1 VRLHCLELIS
11 KKMST
16 NKNAF
21 TRYRILDNCFSNPGK
36 RYQIKNLVQECDKVL
51 LEKYPKS
58 NGISRRQIYDDI
70 AFLES
75 AEGCSVE
82 LTKERD
88 GRNVYYRYSDPN
100 YSIFNNPLNK
110 MEMDQLKLAIS
121 ILSNFEGMPQ
131 FDWVQEILRKL
142 RHGKEPDNDQ
152 DEKISFDRNQYLK
165 GIEYIGRLYN
175 AIQNNQVLKVSY
187 HPYKEASPTQVII
200 HPYYLKQYNNRWFLF
215 GYNPEKGKSDW
226 NLALDR
232 IISIK
237 EATEEFHFNLE
248 IDWKEYFED
257 IIGVTKPENGTV
269 EEIQLHFYGLTGKY
283 VESKPI
289 HGSQKSKWIAHNVL
303 EVKLQLIPNFEF
315 EKLLLSYGE
324 GVKVIKPEGLIR
336 KVKDSLKKSINLYQ
350 C

>member
-1 VRLHCLELIS
+1 
-11 KKMST
+11 MAT

-21 TRYRILDNCFSNPGK
+21 IRYRILDNCFSNTGK
-36 RYQIKNLVQECDKVL
+36 RYQIKDLIQECDKVL
-51 LEKYPKS
+51 SEIDPES
-58 NGISRRQIYDDI
+58 NGISRRQLYDDI

-75 AEGCSVE
+75 PEGCSIE
-82 LTKERD
+82 LIKERD

-100 YSIFNNPLNK
+100 FSIFNNPLNK
-110 MEMDQLKLAIS
+110 MEMEQLQAAIEV
-121 ILSNFEGMPQ
+121 IGNFVGMPQ

-142 RHGKEPDNDQ
+142 RHGKEPDKDQ

-165 GIEYIGRLYN
+165 GIEHIGRLYN

-187 HPYKEASPTQVII
+187 HPYNAASPTQVII

-215 GYNPEKGKSDW
+215 GFNPDKGKSDW

-232 IISIK
+232 ILSIK
-237 EATEEFHFNLE
+237 ESPEEFHFNQE

-257 IIGVTKPENGTV
+257 IIGVTKPENGTL
-269 EEIQLHFYGLTGKY
+269 EDIELQFFGLTGKY

-289 HGSQKSKWIAHNVL
+289 HGSQKSKWIDPNVL

-315 EKLLLSYGE
+315 ERLLLSFGE
-324 GVKVIKPEGLIR
+324 GVQVIKPEELIR
-336 KVKDSLKKSINLYQ
+336 KIKDSLENAFKLYH
-350 C
+350 